1 MKKVL
6 IVFLALVAFA
16 GAVTFVVSRLPV
28 HYAVRS
34 RPVRLARLSHGD
46 EAFIFVE
53 EQRWGRASNI
63 ATEKTSKLL
72 PRTVRYFVTA
82 PDLLSSHTIAFH
94 LAEGK
99 LEQFELPNM
108 AAYAHF
114 VISERSLC
122 VVSSEYA
129 ANAAASGFRW
139 TGSEFV
145 RVNPNEAAELL
156 SLVSGTAITPSDEDD
171 SGEIVSPFQRE
182 KEILAGQGWDYKH
195 FPTYGYKDKSL
206 QVKLQGAEFTLAFHA
221 SPKPAHGGQDLYGA
235 LMPAGSIA
243 LSGPGLARPEQVI
256 YRAPG
261 EWQTVSDVQYLA
273 LESPANGEGRA
284 LARRSRPLVF
294 AWLFIYLLPA
304 FPFLRW
310 LFSVLTLKRKILKN
324 LPSTYGF
331 PPARV
336 EQFPKLDQAG
346 MQKITQD
353 FEALGFTK
361 LMDFSMVPDSGQ
373 YIPAFSRLMA
383 HPKHHCFVEIFQVFP
398 PKRKPMALTYSINSN
413 LHSGW
418 SFSSGVRKT
427 MAVSYMLRLPKAL
440 WIYMPGV
447 RPSGLLAGHLARRSQ
462 ITHDLGISASTDM
475 CIEAY
480 QACVLQRH
488 AERRA
493 AIQKKNILFGL
504 GEALAFKLRPKYEW
518 LGDYP
523 KQAAQ
528 KREPWKY
535 PARA

>member
-1 MKKVL
+1 MKKALV
-6 IVFLALVAFA
+6 VFLVLVAFA
-16 GAVTFVVSRLPV
+16 SAVTFAARRLPV

-34 RPVRLARLSHGD
+34 RPIRLARLSRGE
-46 EAFIFVE
+46 EAFIFIE
-53 EQRWGRASNI
+53 EQRWGRASSV
-63 ATEKTSKLL
+63 ATDEVSKLL
-72 PRTVRYFVTA
+72 PRMLRQLAAA
-82 PDLLSSHTIAFH
+82 PDLLSSHAIAFH
-94 LAEGK
+94 LTEGK

-108 AAYAHF
+108 GAYAHF
-114 VISERSLC
+114 VISERALC

-129 ANAAASGFRW
+129 NVAASGFRW

-145 RVNPNEAAELL
+145 AVSPNEAAELL
-156 SLVSGTAITPSDEDD
+156 SLVSGSAITPSDEDN
-171 SGEIVSPFQRE
+171 SSEMVSPFQRE

-195 FPTYGYKDKSL
+195 FPTYGYKDKTI
-206 QVKLQGAEFTLAFHA
+206 QFKLQDAEFTLAFHA
-221 SPKPAHGGQDLYGA
+221 PPKPAPGSQDFYSA

-243 LSGPGLARPEQVI
+243 LSGPGSDRPERVI
-256 YRAPG
+256 YRAP
-261 EWQTVSDVQYLA
+261 EWEAVSQAQYLA
-273 LESPANGEGRA
+273 LESPSNREGRV
-284 LARRSRPLVF
+284 LARHSSPLVL
-294 AWLFIYLLPA
+294 ASLLIYLLPA

-310 LFSVLTLKRKILKN
+310 LLMVLTLKRKILKN
-324 LPSTYGF
+324 LPNTYGF

-346 MQKITQD
+346 LQKITQD

-383 HPKHHCFVEIFQVFP
+383 HPRHHCFVEIFQIFP
-398 PKRKPMALTYSINSN
+398 AKKGPMPLTYNISSN
-413 LHSGW
+413 LHHGW

-427 MAVSYMLRLPKAL
+427 MALSYMMRLPKCL
-440 WIYMPGV
+440 WVYMPGV
-447 RPSGLLAGHLARRSQ
+447 GRSQLLAGHLARRNQ
-462 ITHDLGISASTDM
+462 ITNDLGISASTDM
-475 CIEAY
+475 SIEAY

-493 AIQKKNILFGL
+493 AIQKKNIFFGL
-504 GEALAFKLRPKYEW
+504 GEALAFKLRPKHEW